1 MEGTRPRALV
11 VTVSDSHQGVLDRA
25 GPSLREALVQGGVD
39 VVGQRTVGNDA
50 PAIVALLRE
59 AQRDGAVEAI
69 VFSGGTGLGPK
80 DVTVDAVEPLFE
92 RRLEG
97 FGEAFRRLSWDEI
110 GARAVLSRATAG
122 LVGALLVFVVP
133 GSARAA
139 ALGGRLVAQIAPH
152 AVHVLRGGGHG

>member
-1 MEGTRPRALV
+1 MEGQRIRALV
-11 VTVSDSHQGVLDRA
+11 VTVSDSHQGALDRA
-25 GPSLREALVQGGVD
+25 GPALREALVTGGMD

-50 PAIVALLRE
+50 AAIAELVRE
-59 AQRDGAVEAI
+59 AQRERGVEAI

-92 RRLEG
+92 RRLDG

-122 LVGALLVFVVP
+122 VTGGLLVFVVP
-133 GSARAA
+133 GSSKAA